1 MRGTKSKS
9 GCLSAR
15 SFKKSLPDRK
25 AKTNIKQ
32 TKSEKSLLLGVK
44 RAPSDLNVQLEKNWQ
59 ASYIDLDLS
68 NSHKRKK
75 LNDDAFLIPL
85 DISKGKPS
93 NQAMIKAIDSDDAM
107 DYLRVRKQK
116 GVSKLVIKKANVF
129 DKVVLS
135 SKDDE

>member
-1 MRGTKSKS
+1 M
-9 GCLSAR
+9 
-15 SFKKSLPDRK
+15 
-25 AKTNIKQ
+25 
-32 TKSEKSLLLGVK
+32 
-44 RAPSDLNVQLEKNWQ
+44 
-59 ASYIDLDLS
+59 DLS

-85 DISKGKPS
+85 DIRKGKPS

-135 SKDDE
+135 SKDDD